1 MFLFSYHIK
10 EQTIMLNRAT
20 QRDSRLIPMKQR
32 TSNARPNARLSC
44 YGFSCVEQ
52 FILTKH
58 KSVPVK
64 VVCAGLRHNVD
75 RAASGAARLRR
86 DTVIDDLKLPHNF
99 RRQCNACCTCGFVS
113 VVESVD
119 CDGIAART

>member
-1 MFLFSYHIK
+1 MLLFSGHIK
-10 EQTIMLNRAT
+10 EQTIMPNRAT
-20 QRDSRLIPMKQR
+20 QRDSRLVPMKQR
-32 TSNARPNARLSC
+32 TSNARFSC
-44 YGFSCVEQ
+44 YGFSRVEQ

-75 RAASGAARLRR
+75 RAAGGAARLRR

-99 RRQCNACCTCGFVS
+99 RRQRNACCTCGFVS

>member
-1 MFLFSYHIK
+1 MLLFSGHIK

-20 QRDSRLIPMKQR
+20 QRNSRLIPMKQR
-32 TSNARPNARLSC
+32 ASNAHFSC

-99 RRQCNACCTCGFVS
+99 WRQRNACCTCGFVS

-119 CDGIAART
+119 